1 MQSLLCMA
9 HAVLARCM
17 IEITC
22 WDLSGRVSRLLE
34 RCCQNMSC
42 GVQHARQYVQ
52 YLTEKEQERH
62 DAMVNAEQQLE
73 QFRVQQD
80 DLKRR
85 ALEVGTTL
93 GRCMHCN
100 VALLHSLACKFTKA
114 CP

>member
-1 MQSLLCMA
+1 MWCA
-9 HAVLARCM
+9 
-17 IEITC
+17 
-22 WDLSGRVSRLLE
+22 
-34 RCCQNMSC
+34 
-42 GVQHARQYVQ
+42 VQHARQYVQ

-85 ALEVGTTL
+85 ALEVGAICS
-93 GRCMHCN
+93 RWMHCN
-100 VALLHSLACKFTKA
+100 IALLHSLACKFKKA

>member
-1 MQSLLCMA
+1 M
-9 HAVLARCM
+9 
-17 IEITC
+17 
-22 WDLSGRVSRLLE
+22 W
-34 RCCQNMSC
+34 C

-73 QFRVQQD
+73 QFRIQQD

-93 GRCMHCN
+93 SRWLHCN
-100 VALLHSLACKFTKA
+100 IVLLHSLACKVKKA
-114 CP
+114 CPWCVQESLPCVTPLYQ